1 MLPIICCRPRPDGKT
16 SRLDEMLLA
25 LSAPFRRADAERA
38 AGAPPHTSAANAAED
53 QRERDVV
60 GMDAGLHVTP
70 PSTLDRNAAV
80 VAPLTPDNVALLDQ
94 APAAVQA
101 KGPVSDSDGRSVASS
116 KRSARSALER
126 MVDMQA
132 TGVLGAQL
140 PTSGFGFGAGR
151 TTGALKTWEDDD
163 IGEDGLVL
171 ESDDTPRENT
181 LDKLAK
187 LTVD

>member
-1 MLPIICCRPRPDGKT
+1 MLPVICCRSRSDGKT

-25 LSAPFRRADAERA
+25 LAAPFRRTEAPPRFNTTAADAK
-38 AGAPPHTSAANAAED
+38 ED
-53 QRERDVV
+53 QKEDQKEREFV
-60 GMDAGLHVTP
+60 GMDAVLQTTS
-70 PSTLDRNAAV
+70 PSTLDRQASV

-94 APAAVQA
+94 APAAVQT
-101 KGPVSDSDGRSVASS
+101 KGPVSDSDGRSATSS

-132 TGVLGAQL
+132 TGLQGAPL

-163 IGEDGLVL
+163 IGEDGIVL
-171 ESDDTPRENT
+171 E
-181 LDKLAK
+181 LDGKSPHLRTELAK
-187 LTVD
+187 LEVD